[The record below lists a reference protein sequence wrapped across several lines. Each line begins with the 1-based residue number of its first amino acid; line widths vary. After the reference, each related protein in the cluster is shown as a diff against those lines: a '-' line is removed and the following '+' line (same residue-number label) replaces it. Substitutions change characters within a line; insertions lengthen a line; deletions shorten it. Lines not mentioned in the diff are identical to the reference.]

1 MSFTVIRSHEI
12 CAGHRVV
19 GHESKCRHLH
29 GHNYVFHFHVAPKPL
44 DGASVK
50 GDPLDQVG
58 RVIDFSVVK
67 STLCEWLEDNWDHRF
82 LHWDQDELIR
92 GIKVL
97 VDHDQTHHTPQ
108 TVCQKD
114 ALHLFDSFVELPFNP
129 TAENLAQYM
138 VEVIGPRLLDEH
150 GVELVKCTI
159 EETSKCHVSYV
170 KRPTIDTAAIISTVR
185 SVQAQLSDLKV
196 SVK

>member
-44 DGASVK
+44 DGVSVK

-67 STLCEWLEDNWDHRF
+67 STLCQWLEDNWDHKF
-82 LHWDQDELIR
+82 LHWENDGLIEGLKGLVAEDTKGECVCAVDQN
-92 GIKVL
+92 
-97 VDHDQTHHTPQ
+97 HFYH
-108 TVCQKD
+108 
-114 ALHLFDSFVELPFNP
+114 SFVSLPFNP

-159 EETSKCHVSYV
+159 EETSKCHVGYT
-170 KRPTIDTAAIISTVR
+170 K
-185 SVQAQLSDLKV
+185 
-196 SVK
+196 

>member
-1 MSFTVIRSHEI
+1 MSYEVIRSHEI

-44 DGASVK
+44 DGVSVK

-67 STLCEWLEDNWDHRF
+67 STLCQWLEDNWDHKF
-82 LHWDQDELIR
+82 LHWEKDELIR

-97 VDHDQTHHTPQ
+97 VDHDQTHHTPL
-108 TVCQKD
+108 TVANED
-114 ALHLFDSFVELPFNP
+114 ARHFFRSMVCLPFNP
-129 TAENLAQYM
+129 TAENLAAYM
-138 VEVIGPRLLDEH
+138 VDVIGPQLLDQY
-150 GVELVKCTI
+150 GVELVECTI
-159 EETSKCHVSYV
+159 EETSKCHVNYC
-170 KRPTIDTAAIISTVR
+170 K
-185 SVQAQLSDLKV
+185 
-196 SVK
+196 

>member
-1 MSFTVIRSHEI
+1 MSYEVIRSHEI

-67 STLCEWLEDNWDHRF
+67 STLCQWLEDNWDHKF
-82 LHWDQDELIR
+82 LHWEKDDLMTGLAILIKQQNQF
-92 GIKVL
+92 GNDIVFAEDAKHFSGSL
-97 VDHDQTHHTPQ
+97 V
-108 TVCQKD
+108 
-114 ALHLFDSFVELPFNP
+114 SLPFNP

-138 VEVIGPRLLDEH
+138 VEVIGPQLLDEH
-150 GVELVKCTI
+150 GVELVECRI
-159 EETSKCHVSYV
+159 EETSKCHVGYT
-170 KRPTIDTAAIISTVR
+170 K
-185 SVQAQLSDLKV
+185 
-196 SVK
+196 

>member
-1 MSFTVIRSHEI
+1 MSYEVIRSHEI

-67 STLCEWLEDNWDHRF
+67 STLCEWLEVNWDHRF
-82 LHWDQDELIR
+82 LHWEQDKLMAGIASLIEDSNR
-92 GIKVL
+92 PGFIEA
-97 VDHDQTHHTPQ
+97 
-108 TVCQKD
+108 KD
-114 ALHLFDSFVELPFNP
+114 EIHFFDSLVSLPFNP
-129 TAENLAQYM
+129 TAENLAAYM

-159 EETSKCHVSYV
+159 EETSKCHVGYT
-170 KRPTIDTAAIISTVR
+170 K
-185 SVQAQLSDLKV
+185 
-196 SVK
+196 